1 MERLKDCESL
11 LILQSCNLAILFNDV
26 SLSFGRHELF
36 KNVSL
41 ELRGGKI
48 IGITG
53 ANGAGK
59 STFLKLAGKII
70 RPDSGEVKII
80 PDQNNCALRI
90 TNYALLAAV
99 SPEMKIYDGLTAF
112 ENLKFFADLR
122 GKNLSAEKILEL
134 GSRVGLDLE
143 TFGNVRAENFS
154 TGMRQRLK
162 FAILLSVDADIW
174 LLDEPTANLDDAGR
188 ESFFKEIQAAKS
200 DKIILLATNDKTE
213 VEICDEVIRLPL

>member
-1 MERLKDCESL
+1 MITFD
-11 LILQSCNLAILFNDV
+11 DV
-26 SLSFGRHELF
+26 SLSFGRRELF
-36 KNVSL
+36 KNISL
-41 ELRGGKI
+41 NLRGGRV

-70 RPDSGEVKII
+70 RPDSGEVKLPAEKKI
-80 PDQNNCALRI
+80 
-90 TNYALLAAV
+90 AAV
-99 SPEMKIYDGLTAF
+99 APEMKIYDSLTAE
-112 ENLKFFADLR
+112 ENLFFFAKLR
-122 GKNLSAEKILEL
+122 GKTLTEEKFLTL
-134 GSRVGLDLE
+134 GERVGLDLK

-188 ESFFKEIQAAKS
+188 KSFFNEILSAKP
-200 DKIILLATNDKTE
+200 DKIILLATNDKLE
-213 VEICDEVIRLPL
+213 ENICDEIIRLPL

>member
-1 MERLKDCESL
+1 MIIFD
-11 LILQSCNLAILFNDV
+11 DV
-26 SLSFGRHELF
+26 SLSFGRHEIF

-41 ELRGGKI
+41 KLRGGQI

-70 RPDSGEVKII
+70 RPDGGKVDFSDDKTI
-80 PDQNNCALRI
+80 
-90 TNYALLAAV
+90 AAV
-99 SPEMKIYDGLTAF
+99 SPEMKIYGGLTAT

-122 GKNLSAEKILEL
+122 GKNLSAEKISEL
-134 GSRVGLDLE
+134 GNRVGLDFE
-143 TFGNVRAENFS
+143 TFGNTRAENFS

-174 LLDEPTANLDDAGR
+174 LLDEPTANLDDDGR
-188 ESFFKEIQAAKS
+188 DKFFNEIQAANS
-200 DKIILLATNDKTE
+200 DKIILLATNDKAE
-213 VEICDEVIRLPL
+213 ENICDEIISLPIN

>member
-1 MERLKDCESL
+1 MIIFD
-11 LILQSCNLAILFNDV
+11 DV

-36 KNVSL
+36 KNVSI
-41 ELRGGKI
+41 ELRGGKV
-48 IGITG
+48 IGVTG

-70 RPDSGEVKII
+70 RPDSGRVVVRGQESEVREV
-80 PDQNNCALRI
+80 AM
-90 TNYALLAAV
+90 V
-99 SPEMKIYDGLTAF
+99 SPEMKIYDGLTAV
-112 ENLKFFADLR
+112 ENLKFFSELR

-134 GSRVGLDLE
+134 GSRVGLDFE
-143 TFGNVRAENFS
+143 TFGDTRAENFS

-188 ESFFKEIQAAKS
+188 EIFFNEIQAAKS
-200 DKIILLATNDKTE
+200 DKIILLATNDKLE
-213 VEICDEVIRLPL
+213 ENICDEIIRLPL

>member
-1 MERLKDCESL
+1 MIVFD
-11 LILQSCNLAILFNDV
+11 DV

-36 KNVSL
+36 RNVSL

-48 IGITG
+48 IGVTG

-70 RPDSGEVKII
+70 RPDSGAVNFSGDKK
-80 PDQNNCALRI
+80 
-90 TNYALLAAV
+90 LAAV
-99 SPEMKIYDGLTAF
+99 SPEMKIYEDLTAL
-112 ENLKFFADLR
+112 ENLKFFSDLR

-143 TFGNVRAENFS
+143 TFGNVRADNFS

-188 ESFFKEIQAAKS
+188 ESFFNEIKAAAP
-200 DKIILLATNDKTE
+200 DKIILLATNDKQE
-213 VEICDEVIRLPL
+213 ENICDEIISLPIN

>member
-36 KNVSL
+36 KNISL

-70 RPDSGEVKII
+70 RPDSGAVNFSAEKK
-80 PDQNNCALRI
+80 
-90 TNYALLAAV
+90 LAAV
-99 SPEMKIYDGLTAF
+99 SPEMKIYDGLTAL
-112 ENLKFFADLR
+112 ENLKFFSELR

-143 TFGNVRAENFS
+143 TFGNVRADNFS

-174 LLDEPTANLDDAGR
+174 LLDEPTANLDDDGR
-188 ESFFKEIQAAKS
+188 EKFFSEIQAAKS
-200 DKIILLATNDKTE
+200 EKIILLATNDKAE
-213 VEICDEVIRLPL
+213 EKICDEIIRLPL